1 MTTMKHNTI
10 YTVIA
15 TLCIIASSSCSISET
30 GETENVYCRKISV
43 RTDAPEVKSVTDP
56 ASDMIYLYTFGAS
69 SQTDGVQISPSEI
82 KDGKYTYYIPENA
95 RLMVFTNLESGHI
108 SPGNEDNHYMNIHPD
123 FSSMEKQDL
132 VIGKALDTDLSETGE
147 LSVHLTRYAAF
158 VTASL
163 EFTSGTGTVLD
174 LSEYITDATVS
185 VSPVCSDIKIN
196 GDYSITTYG
205 EGSFS
210 ATGSSVSAPT
220 TLYTVADQ
228 CALLPSPEGTA
239 QCEIAVTLNYLN
251 GTSETLKS
259 TRNYAIEANKHYKLI
274 VKVKRRE
281 TGFGFTIEDIIK
293 ETIDANLN

>member
-10 YTVIA
+10 YMVIA

-30 GETENVYCRKISV
+30 GETENIYCRKISV
-43 RTDAPEVKSVTDP
+43 STDTPEVKSVTDP

-69 SQTDGVQISPSEI
+69 DQTDGAQIRPSAI
-82 KDGKYTYYIPENA
+82 NNGTYTYYIPENT
-95 RLMVFTNLESGHI
+95 RFMVFTNLESRHI
-108 SPGNEDNHYMNIHPD
+108 NIGKDGSHYMNIHPD

-174 LSEYITDATVS
+174 LSEYITDASVS

-196 GDYSITTYG
+196 GDYSITSYG

-251 GTSETLKS
+251 GTSEILKS
-259 TRNYAIEANKHYKLI
+259 TRDYAIEANKHYKLT

>member
-1 MTTMKHNTI
+1 MITMKRNKI
-10 YTVIA
+10 YSAIAFLCIA
-15 TLCIIASSSCSISET
+15 TSSSCSISET
-30 GETENVYCRKISV
+30 GETGNIYCRKISV
-43 RTDAPEVKSVTDP
+43 RTDTPEVKSVTDP

-69 SQTDGVQISPSEI
+69 SQTDGAQISPSEI

-108 SPGNEDNHYMNIHPD
+108 SPGNEDSHYMNIRPD

-158 VTASL
+158 VTATL

-220 TLYTVADQ
+220 TLYTIADQ
-228 CALLPSPEGTA
+228 CALLPSPEGTT
-239 QCEIAVTLNYLN
+239 QCKISITLNYLN
-251 GTSETLKS
+251 GTNEILES
-259 TRNYAIEANKHYKLI
+259 TREYSIEANKHYKLT

-281 TGFGFTIEDIIK
+281 TGFDFTIEDIIK